1 MEPGIL
7 KNQKILSSPIVSGIN
22 LPVLNLRIPGI
33 GLPERGDI
41 VIIRP
46 VNRESIPWYIT
57 VLDPV
62 VRFFTLQKKT
72 LLSGNNKPWN
82 NQIAVKRIIGLPGD
96 EIKLVNYHFY
106 IKPEGEKEFIPEEQI
121 TDKKYEIIFPVN
133 SVNDT
138 STVPFF
144 GNMEELM
151 LTENNYFVANDNRQM
166 QYDSRLYGPVS
177 SDLIIGEV
185 FLSYFP
191 GFSLK

>member
-1 MEPGIL
+1 
-7 KNQKILSSPIVSGIN
+7 
-22 LPVLNLRIPGI
+22 
-33 GLPERGDI
+33 
-41 VIIRP
+41 

-121 TDKKYEIIFPVN
+121 TDKKYEIIFPVK

-177 SDLIIGEV
+177 RDLIIGEV